1 MLKKLTLAILI
12 TIPAMT
18 HANNTSL
25 IQNAK
30 QSIRE
35 SIKDPRSAQF
45 QHIRVVKNLR
55 GETAVCG
62 EVNAKNAFGGYV
74 GFTPFMYVDGG
85 SYLASGDKDYQEDF
99 YYVYILSGCMGV
111 SDEKEFRDQLYYEQ
125 IQQEEQIRQEQEAQ
139 IRKEQEEQARKE
151 REEEAERI
159 KQITAQNLKEIE
171 EKNKLDRLTILK
183 KDREFYQ
190 RKKLTATDIE
200 RREYNKQVK
209 TFCNFLYDYYTNRIQ
224 HGFSHEDAFLTV
236 AAAYNN
242 MGLNSVYDSLDAVE
256 ITLQDGFE
264 RIQNNKEDYN
274 KFVKDGAFFRG
285 WMKGTCIV
293 QRKI

>member
-1 MLKKLTLAILI
+1 MLKKLTLAVLI
-12 TIPAMT
+12 TIPT
-18 HANNTSL
+18 ITYANNTSL
-25 IQNAK
+25 IKNAK
-30 QSIRE
+30 QSIRD

-55 GETAVCG
+55 GERAVCG

-74 GFTPFMYVDGG
+74 GFTPFMYVDGA
-85 SYLASGDKDYQEDF
+85 SYLASGDEDYQEDF

-111 SDEKEFRDQLYYEQ
+111 SDEKEFRNQLYYEQ
-125 IQQEEQIRQEQEAQ
+125 VQQEEQ

-151 REEEAERI
+151 QEEELERI
-159 KQITAQNLKEIE
+159 KQITDQKLKEVE
-171 EKNKLDRLTILK
+171 EKNELDRLTIIE
-183 KDREFYQ
+183 KDREFYK
-190 RKKLTATDIE
+190 RKKLTATDTE

-209 TFCNFLYDYYTNRIQ
+209 TFCNFLYDYYINRIK

-236 AAAYNN
+236 TAAYNN

-256 ITLQDGFE
+256 IILQDGFE
-264 RIQNNKEDYN
+264 RLQHNKENYN
-274 KFVKDGAFFRG
+274 KFVKNGAFFQG